1 MYPKPKN
8 IALYTVHEAVEIFSS
23 FQIMKDIHQFLTET
37 FIKKWIPVDRRTFIT
52 KVEFVL

>member
-23 FQIMKDIHQFLTET
+23 FQIMKDINQFLMET